1 MGIGRTPT
9 FSAAALPLIVRSDT
23 MPKIVALDLFLRRRS
38 LAIIRTFVI
47 CFRFSY
53 NELTKIKE
61 VQK

>member
-1 MGIGRTPT
+1 MGIGCTPT